1 MNKFHVFLL
10 AFRQDDVL
18 ISTRMKTTFTSRSP
32 KGFTLI
38 ELIVVIAILGTL
50 ASISYPVIMSYMDT
64 AKKTSATKVCTDIV
78 EAVTRFSQDNA
89 GALPYRTDMAK
100 PNKQDQI
107 SLVTA
112 DNKDADMLK
121 ILTNREEDEDNRLNT
136 NKEFYLRSDE
146 QETKADGLYV
156 DPNTGALGLYDP
168 WGSPYYVILCEESEG
183 CIDPFTGKRLR
194 GKNCIVYGLGPDQ
207 AGVAPDT
214 SASSKSAKG
223 KKNKKDKKGK
233 KDSKP
238 ATDSV
243 AVDDEEA
250 IEDNVY
256 SWKKVSS
263 K

>member
-1 MNKFHVFLL
+1 
-10 AFRQDDVL
+10 
-18 ISTRMKTTFTSRSP
+18 MKTTFTSRP
-32 KGFTLI
+32 TKGFTLI

-64 AKKTSATKVCTDIV
+64 AKKTSATKTCTDIV
-78 EAVTRFSQDNA
+78 EAVTRFRQDNA
-89 GALPYRTDMAK
+89 GALPYRMDMAK
-100 PNKQDQI
+100 PDKQDQI

-112 DNKDADMLK
+112 DGKDADMLK

-146 QETKADGLYV
+146 QESKADGLYV
-156 DPNTGALGLYDP
+156 DPGSGDLGLYDP

-207 AGVAPDT
+207 SGVAPE
-214 SASSKSAKG
+214 SSSSSSKAS
-223 KKNKKDKKGK
+223 KDKKGK
-233 KDSKP
+233 KGKKGSKKGSKNSKP
-238 ATDSV
+238 ETNTSV
-243 AVDDEEA
+243 AADDEEA